1 MMQELKYWIP
11 VVSWFVIMRD
21 GIRLHRERRLKT
33 VTDSD
38 YSTHIDNGKKVIV
51 GNLMLMFIIVIV
63 ALIIGQ

>member
-1 MMQELKYWIP
+1 MQELKYWIP

-21 GIRLHRERRLKT
+21 GIRLHRGKRLGT
-33 VTDSD
+33 AIGSD
-38 YSTHIDNGKKVIV
+38 YFSHIDNGKKVIM

>member
-21 GIRLHRERRLKT
+21 GIRLHRERRLGT
-33 VTDSD
+33 AIGSD
-38 YSTHIDNGKKVIV
+38 YFTHIDNGKKVIM